1 MGVMETVK
9 SLILFWGPI
18 PYLLF
23 NLLFS
28 SVCKC
33 DSCFP
38 ERTVLGRDLAA
49 HGGLAAAR
57 GAGGGMLS
65 AHSHFMLGPSLPQ
78 LGTEF
83 PASGR

>member
-1 MGVMETVK
+1 
-9 SLILFWGPI
+9 
-18 PYLLF
+18 
-23 NLLFS
+23 
-28 SVCKC
+28 
-33 DSCFP
+33 
-38 ERTVLGRDLAA
+38 VLGRDLAA

-65 AHSHFMLGPSLPQ
+65 AHSHFMLAPSLPQ